1 MPAQL
6 PYAGIFSSLQSKFHL
21 NPVLQLQ
28 NSECGLACL
37 CMIAN
42 AHGQHWRLMDL
53 RHKFP
58 QTMKGANLKQLIDQS
73 LALGFNAR
81 PIRLELDELHQLATP
96 CILHWDLN
104 HFVVLQKIKGAQVT
118 LLDPALGVRQITLA
132 VASEHFTG
140 VALEL
145 TPQAQFK
152 TKPAPKSFPL
162 SQLTG
167 NIRGFG
173 TSALQILALALVLEL
188 FAIFMPMFN
197 QAVVD
202 DVLTS
207 GDHELLSVL
216 VAGFALILLI
226 QSALSLARSW
236 WVMVLSQTVSIQWL
250 SNVFAHLIRLP
261 ADWFSQRHLGDISSR
276 FGAVH
281 DIQRTLTQ
289 TTLESLLDGFMAIAA
304 LTMMFIYSPTL
315 TWMVLAASCLY
326 ALVRWISYSPFR
338 HAASERLVLAGQEQ
352 SHFIET
358 LRAMTPLKLFAR
370 ENERCARWQSLM
382 VEVMNRDFQ
391 TAKLNMGFN
400 VARTLIFGLENLCVF
415 WLGAKIILASQSQTS
430 GTPVLTVGMLLAF
443 ISYKMQFTGRVSALI
458 NQGIELKMLNL
469 HRDRLADIVLT
480 PPEQDTPQGNMPAND
495 LAHLEAKLE
504 LRNVSFRYS
513 DAEPWL
519 FENVTLSIQAGE
531 HVAITGA
538 SGCGKTTLLKILL
551 GLLPPTHGIVLY
563 GDMPMGQLGLSN
575 VRRKIGVV
583 MQEDALLTG
592 SIADNIAFFDMTPNL
607 QKVEDCAKL
616 AEIHQDI
623 LRMPMAYHSLVGE
636 LGAGLSGGQKQRIL
650 LARALYAQ
658 PSVLALDEATSHLD
672 MHNENAV
679 SHTLS
684 RLKLTRIVIAHRP
697 ETIARADRQINFSML
712 KPHTASPLTL

>member
-1 MPAQL
+1 M
-6 PYAGIFSSLQSKFHL
+6 
-21 NPVLQLQ
+21 NPILQLQ
-28 NSECGLACL
+28 ASECGLACL
-37 CMIAN
+37 CMITN
-42 AHGQHWRLMDL
+42 AHGQHWRLLDL

-58 QTMKGANLKQLIDQS
+58 QTLKGANLKQLIDQS
-73 LALGFNAR
+73 LTLGFNAR
-81 PIRLELDELHQLATP
+81 PVRLELNELHQLATP

-104 HFVVLQKIKGAQVT
+104 HFVVLQKINGRQVSI
-118 LLDPALGVRQITLA
+118 LDPALGVRTMTLTE
-132 VASEHFTG
+132 VSQHFTG

-145 TPQAQFK
+145 KPLAQFK
-152 TKPAPKSFPL
+152 TRLTPKSFPL

-173 TSALQILALALVLEL
+173 KSALQILALAFVLEL

-216 VAGFALILLI
+216 VLGFGLILLI
-226 QSALSLARSW
+226 QAALSFARSW

-250 SNVFAHLIRLP
+250 SNVFAHLVKLP

-281 DIQRTLTQ
+281 DIQKTLTQ

-304 LTMMFIYSPTL
+304 LSMMFVYSPTL
-315 TWMVLAASCLY
+315 TWVVLAASLLY
-326 ALVRWISYSPFR
+326 AMVRWISYAPLR

-358 LRAMTPLKLFAR
+358 LRTMTPLKLFAR
-370 ENERCARWQSLM
+370 ENERQSRWQSLM

-400 VARTLIFGLENLCVF
+400 VARSLIFGLENLGVF
-415 WLGAKIILASQSQTS
+415 WLGAKIILASQANEHGNT
-430 GTPVLTVGMLLAF
+430 VFTVGMLLAF

-458 NQGIELKMLNL
+458 NQGIELKMLHL

-495 LAHLEAKLE
+495 LAHLPASLE
-504 LRNVSFRYS
+504 LRNVSFRYGDS
-513 DAEPWL
+513 DPWL
-519 FENVTLSIQAGE
+519 LQNLNLCIQAGE

-551 GLLPPTHGIVLY
+551 GLVAPTQGTVLY
-563 GDMPMGQLGLSN
+563 GGVPVIQLGMSN

-592 SIADNIAFFDMTPNL
+592 SIADNIAFFDLTPN
-607 QKVEDCAKL
+607 QQRIEACAKL
-616 AEIHQDI
+616 AEIHHDI
-623 LRMPMAYHSLVGE
+623 ARMPMAYHSLVGE
-636 LGAGLSGGQKQRIL
+636 LGAGLSGGQKQRLL

-658 PSVLALDEATSHLD
+658 PAVLALDEATSHLD
-672 MHNENAV
+672 IQNEQAV
-679 SHTLS
+679 SQTLS
-684 RLKLTRIVIAHRP
+684 QLNLTRIVIAHRP
-697 ETIARADRQINFSML
+697 ETIARADRQINFSEF
-712 KPHTASPLTL
+712 AA

>member
-1 MPAQL
+1 
-6 PYAGIFSSLQSKFHL
+6 
-21 NPVLQLQ
+21 
-28 NSECGLACL
+28 
-37 CMIAN
+37 MIAS
-42 AHGQHWRLMDL
+42 AHGQHWHLIDL

-58 QTMKGANLKQLIDQS
+58 QSLKGANLKQLIDHS
-73 LALGFNAR
+73 LVLGFNAR
-81 PIRLELDELHQLATP
+81 PVRLDLEELPQLRLP

-104 HFVVLQKIKGAQVT
+104 HFVVLQKISGHKIT
-118 LLDPALGVRQITLA
+118 LLDPALGVRVMSRTEVSQ
-132 VASEHFTG
+132 HFTG
-140 VALEL
+140 IALEL
-145 TPQAQFK
+145 TPQADFK
-152 TKPAPKSFPL
+152 TMPAPKAFPL
-162 SQLTG
+162 SMLTG
-167 NIRGFG
+167 KLQGIGK
-173 TSALQILALALVLEL
+173 SVLQILALALVLEL

-216 VAGFALILLI
+216 VAGFAIILLI
-226 QSALSLARSW
+226 QSALSYARSW
-236 WVMVLSQTVSIQWL
+236 WVMVLSQSVSIQWL
-250 SNVFAHLIRLP
+250 GNVFAHLVKLP

-276 FGAVH
+276 FNAVH

-289 TTLESLLDGFMAIAA
+289 TTIESLLDGLMAIAA
-304 LTMMFIYSPTL
+304 LIMMFIYSPVL
-315 TWMVLAASCLY
+315 TWVVVSASALY

-370 ENERCARWQSLM
+370 ENERRARWQSLM

-415 WLGAKIILASQSQTS
+415 WLGAKIILPSQTQDHS
-430 GTPVLTVGMLLAF
+430 ASVFTVGMLLAF
-443 ISYKMQFTGRVSALI
+443 ISYKVQFTSRITALI

-480 PPEQDTPQGNMPAND
+480 PPEQDTPQGNLPAHD
-495 LAHLEAKLE
+495 LSHLPASLE
-504 LRNVSFRYS
+504 LRKVSFRYS
-513 DAEPWL
+513 EAEPWL
-519 FENVTLSIQAGE
+519 LYNMDLCIQAGE

-551 GLLPPTHGIVLY
+551 GLLTPTHGTVLY
-563 GDMPMGQLGLSN
+563 GGVPVGQLGMSN

-592 SIADNIAFFDMTPNL
+592 SIADNIAFFDLAPQL
-607 QKVEDCAKL
+607 QRIEACAQL
-616 AEIHQDI
+616 AEIHNDI
-623 LRMPMAYHSLVGE
+623 ARMPMGYHTLIGE
-636 LGAGLSGGQKQRIL
+636 LGSGLSGGQKQRLL

-658 PSVLALDEATSHLD
+658 PCVLALDEATSHLD
-672 MHNENAV
+672 MQSESAV
-679 SHTLS
+679 SNTLS
-684 RLKLTRIVIAHRP
+684 QLKLTRIVIAHRP
-697 ETIARADRQINFSML
+697 ETIARADRLINFSL
-712 KPHTASPLTL
+712 PGLAASA

>member
-1 MPAQL
+1 M
-6 PYAGIFSSLQSKFHL
+6 

-28 NSECGLACL
+28 TSECGLACL

-42 AHGQHWRLMDL
+42 AHGQHWHLMDL

-58 QTMKGANLKQLIDQS
+58 QSLKGANLKQLIDHS
-73 LALGFNAR
+73 LVLGFNAR
-81 PIRLELDELHQLATP
+81 PVRLELEELQQLRMP
-96 CILHWDLN
+96 CILHWDLS
-104 HFVVLQKIKGAQVT
+104 HFVVLQKINGNKIT
-118 LLDPALGVRQITLA
+118 LLDPALGIRVVSHAEVSQ
-132 VASEHFTG
+132 HFTG
-140 VALEL
+140 IALEL
-145 TPQAQFK
+145 TPQADFT
-152 TKPAPKSFPL
+152 TKPAPKAFPL
-162 SQLTG
+162 SMLTG
-167 NIRGFG
+167 KLQGFG
-173 TSALQILALALVLEL
+173 QSALQILALAFVLEL

-216 VAGFALILLI
+216 VAGFAIILLI
-226 QSALSLARSW
+226 QSALSYARSW
-236 WVMVLSQTVSIQWL
+236 WVMVLSQSVSIQWL
-250 SNVFAHLIRLP
+250 GNVFAHLVKLP

-289 TTLESLLDGFMAIAA
+289 TTIESLLDGLMAIAA
-304 LTMMFIYSPTL
+304 LVMMFIYSPTL
-315 TWMVLAASCLY
+315 TWVVLSASALY

-370 ENERCARWQSLM
+370 ENERRARWQSLM

-415 WLGAKIILASQSQTS
+415 WLGAKIILPSQTQGHS
-430 GTPVLTVGMLLAF
+430 ASVFTVGMLLAF
-443 ISYKMQFTGRVSALI
+443 ISYKVQFTSRISALI

-480 PPEQDTPQGNMPAND
+480 PPEQDTPQGNLPAHD
-495 LAHLEAKLE
+495 LAHLPASLE
-504 LRNVSFRYS
+504 LRKVSFRYS
-513 DAEPWL
+513 EAEPWL
-519 FENVTLSIQAGE
+519 LYNMDLFIQAGE

-551 GLLPPTHGIVLY
+551 GLLTPTHGTVLY
-563 GDMPMGQLGLSN
+563 GGVPVSQLGMTN

-592 SIADNIAFFDMTPNL
+592 SIADNIAFFDLAPQL
-607 QKVEDCAKL
+607 ERIEACAKL
-616 AEIHQDI
+616 AEIHNDI
-623 LRMPMAYHSLVGE
+623 ARMPMGYHTLIGE
-636 LGAGLSGGQKQRIL
+636 LGTGLSGGQKQRLL

-658 PSVLALDEATSHLD
+658 PSILALDEATSHLD
-672 MHNENAV
+672 MQNESAV
-679 SHTLS
+679 SNTLS
-684 RLKLTRIVIAHRP
+684 QLKLTRIVIAHRL
-697 ETIARADRQINFSML
+697 ETIARADRHINFSL
-712 KPHTASPLTL
+712 PGLAASA

>member
-1 MPAQL
+1 M
-6 PYAGIFSSLQSKFHL
+6 

-28 NSECGLACL
+28 NAECGLACL

-58 QTMKGANLKQLIDQS
+58 QTLKGANLKQLIDQS
-73 LALGFNAR
+73 QVLGFNAR
-81 PIRLELDELHQLATP
+81 PVRLELEELHQLATP

-104 HFVVLQKIKGAQVT
+104 HFVVLQKIKGQQVT
-118 LLDPALGVRQITLA
+118 LLDPALGLRNISLA
-132 VASEHFTG
+132 TASQHFTG

-152 TKPAPKSFPL
+152 TKPVAKSFPL

-173 TSALQILALALVLEL
+173 KSAAQILALAFVLEL
-188 FAIFMPMFN
+188 FAIFMPLFN

-250 SNVFAHLIRLP
+250 SNVFAHLLKLP
-261 ADWFSQRHLGDISSR
+261 ADWFAQRHLGDIASR

-289 TTLESLLDGFMAIAA
+289 TTLESLLDGLMAIAA
-304 LTMMFIYSPTL
+304 LVMMFIYSPTL
-315 TWMVLAASCLY
+315 TWVVLAASALY
-326 ALVRWISYSPFR
+326 AIVRWISYAPFR

-370 ENERCARWQSLM
+370 ENERRTRWQSLM

-400 VARTLIFGLENLCVF
+400 AARTLIFGLENLCVF
-415 WLGAKIILASQSQTS
+415 WLGAKIILASQAQNS
-430 GTPVLTVGMLLAF
+430 GNSVLTVGMLLAF

-480 PPEQDTPQGNMPAND
+480 PPEQDTPQGNLPVND
-495 LAHLEAKLE
+495 LAHLPASLE
-504 LRNVSFRYS
+504 LCNVSFRYT
-513 DAEPWL
+513 DTEPWL
-519 FENVTLSIQAGE
+519 FQNLNLCIQAGE

-538 SGCGKTTLLKILL
+538 SGCGKTSLLKIML
-551 GLLPPTHGIVLY
+551 GLVAPTHGIVLY
-563 GDMPMGQLGLSN
+563 GGVPVQQLGLSN

-592 SIADNIAFFDMTPNL
+592 SIADNIAFFDQAPHQPTI
-607 QKVEDCAKL
+607 ERCAQL

-623 LRMPMAYHSLVGE
+623 MRMPMAYHTLIGE
-636 LGAGLSGGQKQRIL
+636 LGSGLSGGQKQRLL
-650 LARALYAQ
+650 LARALYGQ
-658 PSVLALDEATSHLD
+658 PTVLALDEATSHLD
-672 MHNENAV
+672 MHNEQAV
-679 SHTLS
+679 SQTLS
-684 RLKLTRIVIAHRP
+684 QLQLTRIVIAHRP
-697 ETIARADRQINFSML
+697 ETIARADRQIDFSDFSDL
-712 KPHTASPLTL
+712 NE

>member
-1 MPAQL
+1 
-6 PYAGIFSSLQSKFHL
+6 
-21 NPVLQLQ
+21 
-28 NSECGLACL
+28 
-37 CMIAN
+37 MIAN

-58 QTMKGANLKQLIDQS
+58 QTLKGANLKQLIDQS
-73 LALGFNAR
+73 QVLGFNAR
-81 PIRLELDELHQLATP
+81 PVRLELEELHQLATP

-104 HFVVLQKIKGAQVT
+104 HFVVLQKIKGQQVT
-118 LLDPALGVRQITLA
+118 LIDPALGLRNISLA
-132 VASEHFTG
+132 IASQHFTG

-145 TPQAQFK
+145 APHAQFK
-152 TKPAPKSFPL
+152 TKAASKSFPL

-167 NIRGFG
+167 NIRGLG
-173 TSALQILALALVLEL
+173 KSAAQILALAFVLEL
-188 FAIFMPMFN
+188 FAIFMPLFN

-250 SNVFAHLIRLP
+250 SNVFAHLLKLP
-261 ADWFSQRHLGDISSR
+261 ANWFAQRHLGDIASR

-289 TTLESLLDGFMAIAA
+289 TTLESLLDGLMAIAA
-304 LTMMFIYSPTL
+304 LVMMFIYSPTL
-315 TWMVLAASCLY
+315 TWVVLAASALY
-326 ALVRWISYSPFR
+326 AIVRWISYTPFR

-370 ENERCARWQSLM
+370 ENERRTRWQSLM

-400 VARTLIFGLENLCVF
+400 AARTLIFGLENLCVF
-415 WLGAKIILASQSQTS
+415 WLGAKIILASQAQNS
-430 GTPVLTVGMLLAF
+430 GNSVLTVGMLLAF

-480 PPEQDTPQGNMPAND
+480 PPEQDTPQGNLPFND
-495 LAHLEAKLE
+495 LIHLPASLE
-504 LRNVSFRYS
+504 LRNVSFRYA
-513 DAEPWL
+513 DTEPWL
-519 FENVTLSIQAGE
+519 FQDLNLNIQAGE

-538 SGCGKTTLLKILL
+538 SGCGKTSLLKILL
-551 GLLPPTHGIVLY
+551 GLMAPTHGVVLY
-563 GDMPMGQLGLSN
+563 GGVPVQQLGLSN

-592 SIADNIAFFDMTPNL
+592 SIADNIAFFDLAPHQPTI
-607 QKVEDCAKL
+607 ERCAQL

-623 LRMPMAYHSLVGE
+623 MRMPMAYHTLIGE
-636 LGAGLSGGQKQRIL
+636 LGSGLSGGQKQRLL
-650 LARALYAQ
+650 LARALYGQ
-658 PSVLALDEATSHLD
+658 PTVLALDEATSHLD
-672 MHNENAV
+672 MRNEQAV
-679 SHTLS
+679 SQTLS
-684 RLKLTRIVIAHRP
+684 QLQLTRIVIAHRP
-697 ETIARADRQINFSML
+697 ETIARADRRIDLSDMNG
-712 KPHTASPLTL
+712 

>member
-1 MPAQL
+1 ML
-6 PYAGIFSSLQSKFHL
+6 
-21 NPVLQLQ
+21 
-28 NSECGLACL
+28 
-37 CMIAN
+37 AN

-58 QTMKGANLKQLIDQS
+58 QTLKGANLKQLIDQS
-73 LALGFNAR
+73 LVLGFNAR
-81 PIRLELDELHQLATP
+81 PVRLDLDELHQLRTP

-104 HFVVLQKIKGAQVT
+104 HFVVLQNISGRKIS
-118 LLDPALGVRQITLA
+118 LLDPALGARVMSLA
-132 VASEHFTG
+132 ELSKHFTG
-140 VALEL
+140 IALEL

-152 TKPAPKSFPL
+152 SKTTPKTFPL

-173 TSALQILALALVLEL
+173 KSAGQILALALVLEL

-207 GDHELLSVL
+207 GDRELLSVL
-216 VAGFALILLI
+216 VGGFALVLLI
-226 QSALSLARSW
+226 QSALSFARSW
-236 WVMVLSQTVSIQWL
+236 WVMVLSQTISIQWL
-250 SNVFAHLIRLP
+250 SNVFSHLVKLP

-281 DIQRTLTQ
+281 DIQKTLTQ
-289 TTLESLLDGFMAIAA
+289 TTLESLLDGLMAIAA
-304 LTMMFIYSPTL
+304 LIMMFVYSPTL
-315 TWMVLAASCLY
+315 TWVVLAAASLY

-338 HAASERLVLAGQEQ
+338 HAASERLVLSGLEQ

-370 ENERCARWQSLM
+370 ENERRARWQSLM

-415 WLGAKIILASQSQTS
+415 WLGAKIILASQTNGAGAS
-430 GTPVLTVGMLLAF
+430 VFTVGMLLAF

-480 PPEQDTPQGNMPAND
+480 PPEQDTPQGNLPAND
-495 LAHLEAKLE
+495 LAHLPASLE

-513 DAEPWL
+513 ASEPWL
-519 FENVTLSIQAGE
+519 FENLNLRIQAGE

-551 GLLPPTHGIVLY
+551 GLLHPTDGIVLY
-563 GDMPMGQLGLSN
+563 GNMPVSQLGQSN

-583 MQEDALLTG
+583 MQEDVLLTG
-592 SIADNIAFFDMTPNL
+592 SIADNIAFFDLNPN
-607 QKVEDCAKL
+607 QAHIDACAQL
-616 AEIHQDI
+616 AEIH
-623 LRMPMAYHSLVGE
+623 
-636 LGAGLSGGQKQRIL
+636 
-650 LARALYAQ
+650 
-658 PSVLALDEATSHLD
+658 
-672 MHNENAV
+672 
-679 SHTLS
+679 
-684 RLKLTRIVIAHRP
+684 
-697 ETIARADRQINFSML
+697 
-712 KPHTASPLTL
+712 

>member
-1 MPAQL
+1 M
-6 PYAGIFSSLQSKFHL
+6 

-28 NSECGLACL
+28 NAECGLACL

-58 QTMKGANLKQLIDQS
+58 QTLKGANLKQLIDHSQV
-73 LALGFNAR
+73 LGFNAR
-81 PIRLELDELHQLATP
+81 PVRLELEELHQLATP

-104 HFVVLQKIKGAQVT
+104 HFVVLQKVKGQQIT
-118 LLDPALGVRQITLA
+118 LLDPAIGVRNINLA
-132 VASEHFTG
+132 TASQSFTG

-145 TPQAQFK
+145 TPQVHFK
-152 TKPAPKSFPL
+152 AMPAPKTFPL

-173 TSALQILALALVLEL
+173 KSALHILALAFALEL

-216 VAGFALILLI
+216 VAGFALILLT

-250 SNVFAHLIRLP
+250 SNVFAHLLKLP
-261 ADWFSQRHLGDISSR
+261 ADWFAQRHLGDIASR

-289 TTLESLLDGFMAIAA
+289 TTLESLLDGLMALAA
-304 LTMMFIYSPTL
+304 LVMMFIYSPPL
-315 TWMVLAASCLY
+315 TWVVLAASALY
-326 ALVRWISYSPFR
+326 ALVRWISYTPFR
-338 HAASERLVLAGQEQ
+338 HAASERLVLAGQEH

-370 ENERCARWQSLM
+370 ENERRTRWQSLM

-400 VARTLIFGLENLCVF
+400 AARSLIFGLENLCVF
-415 WLGAKIILASQSQTS
+415 WLGAKIILGSQAQNS
-430 GTPVLTVGMLLAF
+430 GTSALTVGMLLAF

-480 PPEQDTPQGNMPAND
+480 PPEQDTPQGNLPVND
-495 LAHLEAKLE
+495 LAHLPASLE
-504 LRNVSFRYS
+504 LRNVSFRYT
-513 DAEPWL
+513 DTEPWL
-519 FENVTLSIQAGE
+519 FQNVNLRIQAGE

-538 SGCGKTTLLKILL
+538 SGCGKTSLLKIIL
-551 GLLPPTHGIVLY
+551 GLVAPSQGTVLY
-563 GDMPMGQLGLSN
+563 GGVPVQQLGLSN
-575 VRRKIGVV
+575 VRRKFGVV

-592 SIADNIAFFDMTPNL
+592 SMADNIAFFDLTPH
-607 QKVEDCAKL
+607 QPRIERCAQL

-623 LRMPMAYHSLVGE
+623 MRMPMAYHTLVGE
-636 LGAGLSGGQKQRIL
+636 LGAGLSGGQKQRLL
-650 LARALYAQ
+650 LARALYGQ
-658 PSVLALDEATSHLD
+658 PTVLALDEATSHLD
-672 MHNENAV
+672 MHNEQAV
-679 SHTLS
+679 SQTLS
-684 RLKLTRIVIAHRP
+684 QLQLTRIVIAHRP
-697 ETIARADRQINFSML
+697 ETIARADRLIDFNALVQSGAAL
-712 KPHTASPLTL
+712 H

>member
-1 MPAQL
+1 
-6 PYAGIFSSLQSKFHL
+6 
-21 NPVLQLQ
+21 
-28 NSECGLACL
+28 
-37 CMIAN
+37 MIAN
-42 AHGQHWRLMDL
+42 AHGQHWQLIDL

-58 QTMKGANLKQLIDQS
+58 QSLKGANLKQLIDHS
-73 LALGFNAR
+73 LVLGFNAR
-81 PIRLELDELHQLATP
+81 PVRLELEELTQLRLP

-104 HFVVLQKIKGAQVT
+104 HFVVLQKIRGHKIT
-118 LLDPALGVRQITLA
+118 LLDPALGVRVMSRAEISQ
-132 VASEHFTG
+132 HFTG
-140 VALEL
+140 IALEL
-145 TPQAQFK
+145 TPQADFK
-152 TKPAPKSFPL
+152 TTPAPKAFPL
-162 SQLTG
+162 SMLTG
-167 NIRGFG
+167 KLQGFG
-173 TSALQILALALVLEL
+173 KSALQILALALVLEL

-216 VAGFALILLI
+216 VAGFAIILFI
-226 QSALSLARSW
+226 QSALSWARSW
-236 WVMVLSQTVSIQWL
+236 WVMVLGQSVSIQWL
-250 SNVFAHLIRLP
+250 GNVFAHLVKLP

-276 FGAVH
+276 FNAVH

-289 TTLESLLDGFMAIAA
+289 TTIESLLDGLMAVAA
-304 LTMMFIYSPTL
+304 LAMMFIYSPTL
-315 TWMVLAASCLY
+315 TWVVVSASALY
-326 ALVRWISYSPFR
+326 ALVRWVSYSPFR

-370 ENERCARWQSLM
+370 ENERRARWQSLM

-391 TAKLNMGFN
+391 TAQLNMGFN

-415 WLGAKIILASQSQTS
+415 WLGAKIILETQTQDHSAS
-430 GTPVLTVGMLLAF
+430 VFTVGMLLAF
-443 ISYKMQFTGRVSALI
+443 ISYKVQFTSRISALI

-480 PPEQDTPQGNMPAND
+480 PPEQDTPQGNLPAND
-495 LAHLEAKLE
+495 LAHLPASLE
-504 LRNVSFRYS
+504 LRKVSFRYS
-513 DAEPWL
+513 EGEPWL
-519 FENVTLSIQAGE
+519 LYNMDLCIQAGE

-551 GLLPPTHGIVLY
+551 GLLTPTHGSVLY
-563 GDMPMGQLGLSN
+563 GGVPISQLGMSN
-575 VRRKIGVV
+575 VRRKIGAV

-592 SIADNIAFFDMTPNL
+592 SISDNIAFFDLSPNL
-607 QKVEDCAKL
+607 QRIEACAKL
-616 AEIHQDI
+616 AEMHKDI
-623 LRMPMAYHSLVGE
+623 ARMPMGYHTLIGE
-636 LGAGLSGGQKQRIL
+636 LGSGLSGGQKQRLL

-679 SHTLS
+679 SNTLS
-684 RLKLTRIVIAHRP
+684 QLKLTRIVIAHRA
-697 ETIARADRQINFSML
+697 ETIARADRHIHFSL
-712 KPHTASPLTL
+712 PELQACA

>member
-1 MPAQL
+1 
-6 PYAGIFSSLQSKFHL
+6 
-21 NPVLQLQ
+21 
-28 NSECGLACL
+28 
-37 CMIAN
+37 MIAS
-42 AHGQHWRLMDL
+42 AHGQHWHLIDL

-58 QTMKGANLKQLIDQS
+58 QSLKGANLKQLIDHS
-73 LALGFNAR
+73 LVLGFNAR
-81 PIRLELDELHQLATP
+81 PVRLDLEELPQLRLP

-104 HFVVLQKIKGAQVT
+104 HFVVLQKISGHKIT
-118 LLDPALGVRQITLA
+118 LLDPALGVRVMSRTEVSQ
-132 VASEHFTG
+132 HFTG
-140 VALEL
+140 IALEL
-145 TPQAQFK
+145 TPQADFK
-152 TKPAPKSFPL
+152 TMPAPKAFPL
-162 SQLTG
+162 SMLTG
-167 NIRGFG
+167 KLQGIGK
-173 TSALQILALALVLEL
+173 SVLQILALALVLEL

-216 VAGFALILLI
+216 VAGFAIILLI
-226 QSALSLARSW
+226 QSALSYARSW
-236 WVMVLSQTVSIQWL
+236 WVMVLSQSVSIQWL
-250 SNVFAHLIRLP
+250 GNVFAHLVKLP

-276 FGAVH
+276 FNAVH

-289 TTLESLLDGFMAIAA
+289 TTIESLLDGLMAIAA
-304 LTMMFIYSPTL
+304 LIMMFIYSPVL
-315 TWMVLAASCLY
+315 TWVVVSASALY

-370 ENERCARWQSLM
+370 ENERRARWQSLM

-415 WLGAKIILASQSQTS
+415 WLGAKIILPSQTQDHS
-430 GTPVLTVGMLLAF
+430 ASVFTVGMLLAF
-443 ISYKMQFTGRVSALI
+443 ISYKVQFTSRITALI

-480 PPEQDTPQGNMPAND
+480 PPEQDTPQGNLPAHD
-495 LAHLEAKLE
+495 LSHLPASLE
-504 LRNVSFRYS
+504 LRKVSFRYS
-513 DAEPWL
+513 EAEPWL
-519 FENVTLSIQAGE
+519 LFNMDLCIQAGE

-551 GLLPPTHGIVLY
+551 GLLTPTHGTVLY
-563 GDMPMGQLGLSN
+563 GGVPVGQLGMSN

-592 SIADNIAFFDMTPNL
+592 SIADNIAFFDLAPQL
-607 QKVEDCAKL
+607 QRIEACAQL
-616 AEIHQDI
+616 AEIHNDI
-623 LRMPMAYHSLVGE
+623 ARMPMGYHTLIGE
-636 LGAGLSGGQKQRIL
+636 LGSGLSGGQKQRLL

-658 PSVLALDEATSHLD
+658 PCVLALDEATSHLD
-672 MHNENAV
+672 MQSESAV
-679 SHTLS
+679 SNTLS
-684 RLKLTRIVIAHRP
+684 QLKLTRIVIAHRP
-697 ETIARADRQINFSML
+697 ETIARADRLINFSL
-712 KPHTASPLTL
+712 PGLAAST

>member
-1 MPAQL
+1 
-6 PYAGIFSSLQSKFHL
+6 
-21 NPVLQLQ
+21 
-28 NSECGLACL
+28 
-37 CMIAN
+37 MIAN
-42 AHGQHWRLMDL
+42 AHGQHWHLMDL

-58 QTMKGANLKQLIDQS
+58 QSLKGANLKQLMDHS
-73 LALGFNAR
+73 LVLGFNAR
-81 PIRLELDELHQLATP
+81 PVRLDLEELHQLRTP

-104 HFVVLQKIKGAQVT
+104 HFVVLQKISGNKIT
-118 LLDPALGVRQITLA
+118 LLDPALGIRVISRTEVSQ
-132 VASEHFTG
+132 HFTG
-140 VALEL
+140 IALEL
-145 TPQAQFK
+145 TPQADFK
-152 TKPAPKSFPL
+152 TTPAPKAFPL
-162 SQLTG
+162 SMLTG
-167 NIRGFG
+167 KLQGFG
-173 TSALQILALALVLEL
+173 KSALQILALAFVLEL

-216 VAGFALILLI
+216 VAGFAIILLI
-226 QSALSLARSW
+226 QSALSYARSW
-236 WVMVLSQTVSIQWL
+236 WVMVLSQSVSIQWL
-250 SNVFAHLIRLP
+250 GNVFAHLVKLP
-261 ADWFSQRHLGDISSR
+261 ADWFSKRHLGDISSR
-276 FGAVH
+276 FNAVH

-289 TTLESLLDGFMAIAA
+289 TTIESLLDGLMAIAA
-304 LTMMFIYSPTL
+304 LVMMFIYSPTL
-315 TWMVLAASCLY
+315 TWVVVSASALY

-370 ENERCARWQSLM
+370 ENERRARWQSLM

-400 VARTLIFGLENLCVF
+400 VARTLIFGFENLCVF
-415 WLGAKIILASQSQTS
+415 WLGAKIILPSQTQDHS
-430 GTPVLTVGMLLAF
+430 ASVFTVGMLLAF
-443 ISYKMQFTGRVSALI
+443 ISYKVQFTSRISALI

-480 PPEQDTPQGNMPAND
+480 PPEQDTPQGNLPAHD
-495 LAHLEAKLE
+495 LAHLPASLE
-504 LRNVSFRYS
+504 LRKVSFRYS
-513 DAEPWL
+513 ESEPWL
-519 FENVTLSIQAGE
+519 LYNMDLCIQAGE

-551 GLLPPTHGIVLY
+551 GLLTPTHGTVLY
-563 GDMPMGQLGLSN
+563 GGVPVNQLGMSN

-592 SIADNIAFFDMTPNL
+592 SIADNIAFFDLTPNV
-607 QKVEDCAKL
+607 QRIEACAQL
-616 AEIHQDI
+616 AEIHKDI
-623 LRMPMAYHSLVGE
+623 ARMPMGYHTLIGE
-636 LGAGLSGGQKQRIL
+636 LGSGLSGGQKQRLL

-672 MHNENAV
+672 MESESAV
-679 SHTLS
+679 SNTLS
-684 RLKLTRIVIAHRP
+684 HLKLTRIVIAHRL
-697 ETIARADRQINFSML
+697 ETIARADRHINFSL
-712 KPHTASPLTL
+712 PGLQASA

>member
-1 MPAQL
+1 
-6 PYAGIFSSLQSKFHL
+6 L

-58 QTMKGANLKQLIDQS
+58 QTLKGANLKQLIEQS
-73 LALGFNAR
+73 LVLGFNAR
-81 PIRLELDELHQLATP
+81 PVRLELDELHQLATP

-104 HFVVLQKIKGAQVT
+104 HFVVLQHVKGTQVT
-118 LLDPALGVRQITLA
+118 LLDPALGVRNINLA
-132 VASEHFTG
+132 TASQHFTG

-145 TPQAQFK
+145 APQAQFK
-152 TKPAPKSFPL
+152 TQPAPRSFAL

-173 TSALQILALALVLEL
+173 KSALQILTLAFVLEL
-188 FAIFMPMFN
+188 FAIFMPIFN

-207 GDHELLSVL
+207 GDQELLSVL
-216 VAGFALILLI
+216 VAGFALILLT

-250 SNVFAHLIRLP
+250 SNVFAHLLRLP

-304 LTMMFIYSPTL
+304 LTMMFIYSPLL
-315 TWMVLAASCLY
+315 TWVVLAASCMY

-338 HAASERLVLAGQEQ
+338 HAASERLVLAGHEQ

-358 LRAMTPLKLFAR
+358 LRAITPLKLFAR
-370 ENERCARWQSLM
+370 ENERRARWQNLM

-400 VARTLIFGLENLCVF
+400 AARTLIFGLENLCVF
-415 WLGAKIILASQSQTS
+415 WLGAKIILSSQTQTS
-430 GTPVLTVGMLLAF
+430 GTVTMTVGMLLAF
-443 ISYKMQFTGRVSALI
+443 ISYKMQFTGRISALI
-458 NQGIELKMLNL
+458 NQGIELKMLHL

-480 PPEQDTPQGNMPAND
+480 PPEQDTPQGNLPAHD
-495 LAHLEAKLE
+495 LAHLPAKLE

-519 FENVTLSIQAGE
+519 FENLNLSIQAGE

-551 GLLPPTHGIVLY
+551 GLLPPTRGIVLY
-563 GDMPMGQLGLSN
+563 GDMPVSHLGMSN

-607 QKVEDCAKL
+607 QRVEDCAKL
-616 AEIHQDI
+616 AEIHHDI
-623 LRMPMAYHSLVGE
+623 VRMPMAYHSLVGE
-636 LGAGLSGGQKQRIL
+636 LGSGLSGGQKQRIL

-672 MHNENAV
+672 MSNENAV
-679 SHTLS
+679 SQTLS

-697 ETIARADRQINFSML
+697 ETIARADRQIHFSNL
-712 KPHTASPLTL
+712 HFHAA

>member
-1 MPAQL
+1 M
-6 PYAGIFSSLQSKFHL
+6 

-28 NSECGLACL
+28 NAECGLACL

-58 QTMKGANLKQLIDQS
+58 QTLKGANLKQLIDQS
-73 LALGFNAR
+73 QVLGFNAR
-81 PIRLELDELHQLATP
+81 PVRLELEELHQLATP

-104 HFVVLQKIKGAQVT
+104 HFVVLQKIKGQQVT
-118 LLDPALGVRQITLA
+118 LLDPALGLRNISLA
-132 VASEHFTG
+132 IASQHFTG

-145 TPQAQFK
+145 APHAQFK
-152 TKPAPKSFPL
+152 TKAASKSFPL

-167 NIRGFG
+167 NIRGLG
-173 TSALQILALALVLEL
+173 KSAAQILALAFVLEL
-188 FAIFMPMFN
+188 FAIFMPLFN

-250 SNVFAHLIRLP
+250 SNVFAHLLKLP
-261 ADWFSQRHLGDISSR
+261 ANWFAQRHLGDIASR

-289 TTLESLLDGFMAIAA
+289 TTLESLLDGLMAIAA
-304 LTMMFIYSPTL
+304 LVMMFIYSPTL
-315 TWMVLAASCLY
+315 TWVVLAASALY
-326 ALVRWISYSPFR
+326 AIVRWISYTPFR

-370 ENERCARWQSLM
+370 ENERRTRWQSLM

-400 VARTLIFGLENLCVF
+400 AARTLIFGLENLCVF
-415 WLGAKIILASQSQTS
+415 WLGAKIILASQAQNS
-430 GTPVLTVGMLLAF
+430 GNSVLTVGMLLAF

-480 PPEQDTPQGNMPAND
+480 PPEQDTPQGNLPFND
-495 LAHLEAKLE
+495 LIHLPASLE
-504 LRNVSFRYS
+504 LRNVSFRYA
-513 DAEPWL
+513 DTEPWL
-519 FENVTLSIQAGE
+519 FQDLNLNIQAGE

-538 SGCGKTTLLKILL
+538 SGCGKTSLLKILL
-551 GLLPPTHGIVLY
+551 GLMAPTHGVVLY
-563 GDMPMGQLGLSN
+563 GGVPVQQLGLSN

-592 SIADNIAFFDMTPNL
+592 SIADNIAFFDLAPHQPTI
-607 QKVEDCAKL
+607 ERCAQL

-623 LRMPMAYHSLVGE
+623 MRMPMAYHTLIGE
-636 LGAGLSGGQKQRIL
+636 LGSGLSGGQKQRLL
-650 LARALYAQ
+650 LARALYGQ
-658 PSVLALDEATSHLD
+658 PTVLALDEATSHLD
-672 MHNENAV
+672 MRNEQAV
-679 SHTLS
+679 SQTLS
-684 RLKLTRIVIAHRP
+684 QLQLTRIVIAHRP
-697 ETIARADRQINFSML
+697 ETIARADRQIDFCDIKN
-712 KPHTASPLTL
+712 KA

>member
-1 MPAQL
+1 M
-6 PYAGIFSSLQSKFHL
+6 

-28 NSECGLACL
+28 TSECGLACL
-37 CMIAN
+37 CMVAN
-42 AHGQHWRLMDL
+42 AHGQHWRLLDL

-58 QTMKGANLKQLIDQS
+58 QTLKGANLKQLIDQS

-81 PIRLELDELHQLATP
+81 PVRLELNELHQLTTP

-104 HFVVLQKIKGAQVT
+104 HFVVLQKINGRQVSI
-118 LLDPALGVRQITLA
+118 LDPALGVRTMKLTEVSQ
-132 VASEHFTG
+132 HFTG

-145 TPQAQFK
+145 KPLAQFK
-152 TKPAPKSFPL
+152 TRLTPKSFPL

-173 TSALQILALALVLEL
+173 KSALQILALAFVLEL

-216 VAGFALILLI
+216 VLGFGLILVI
-226 QSALSLARSW
+226 QAALSFARSW

-250 SNVFAHLIRLP
+250 SNVFAHLVKLP

-281 DIQRTLTQ
+281 DIQKTLTQ

-304 LTMMFIYSPTL
+304 LSMMFVYSPTL
-315 TWMVLAASCLY
+315 TWVVLAASLLY
-326 ALVRWISYSPFR
+326 AMVRWISYAPLR

-358 LRAMTPLKLFAR
+358 LRTMTPLKLFAR
-370 ENERCARWQSLM
+370 ENERQSRWQSLM

-400 VARTLIFGLENLCVF
+400 VARSLIFGLENLGVF
-415 WLGAKIILASQSQTS
+415 WLGAKIILASQSIEHGNT
-430 GTPVLTVGMLLAF
+430 VFTVGMLLAF

-458 NQGIELKMLNL
+458 NQGIELKMLHL

-495 LAHLEAKLE
+495 LAHLPASLE
-504 LRNVSFRYS
+504 LRNVSFRYGDS
-513 DAEPWL
+513 DPWL
-519 FENVTLSIQAGE
+519 LQNLNLCIQAGE

-551 GLLPPTHGIVLY
+551 GLVAPTQGTVLY
-563 GDMPMGQLGLSN
+563 GGVPVIQLGMSN

-592 SIADNIAFFDMTPNL
+592 SIADNIAFFDLTPN
-607 QKVEDCAKL
+607 QQRIEACAKL
-616 AEIHQDI
+616 AEIHHDI
-623 LRMPMAYHSLVGE
+623 ARMPMAYHSLVGE
-636 LGAGLSGGQKQRIL
+636 LGAGLSGGQKQRLL

-658 PSVLALDEATSHLD
+658 PAVLALDEATSHLD
-672 MHNENAV
+672 IQNEQAV
-679 SHTLS
+679 SQTLS
-684 RLKLTRIVIAHRP
+684 QLNLTRIVIAHRP
-697 ETIARADRQINFSML
+697 ETIARADRQINFSEF
-712 KPHTASPLTL
+712 AA

>member
-1 MPAQL
+1 M
-6 PYAGIFSSLQSKFHL
+6 

-28 NSECGLACL
+28 NAECGLACL

-58 QTMKGANLKQLIDQS
+58 QTLKGANLKQLIDQS
-73 LALGFNAR
+73 QVLGFNAR
-81 PIRLELDELHQLATP
+81 PVRLELEELHQLATP

-104 HFVVLQKIKGAQVT
+104 HFVVLQKIKGQQVT
-118 LLDPALGVRQITLA
+118 LLDPALGLRNISLA
-132 VASEHFTG
+132 IASQHFTG

-145 TPQAQFK
+145 APHAQFK
-152 TKPAPKSFPL
+152 TKAASKSFPL

-167 NIRGFG
+167 NIRGLG
-173 TSALQILALALVLEL
+173 KSAAQILALAFVLEL
-188 FAIFMPMFN
+188 FAIFMPLFN

-250 SNVFAHLIRLP
+250 SNVFAHLLKLP
-261 ADWFSQRHLGDISSR
+261 ANWFAQRHLGDIASR

-289 TTLESLLDGFMAIAA
+289 TTLESLLDGLMAIAA
-304 LTMMFIYSPTL
+304 LVMMFIYSPTL
-315 TWMVLAASCLY
+315 TWVVLAASALY
-326 ALVRWISYSPFR
+326 AIVRWISYTPFR

-370 ENERCARWQSLM
+370 ENERRTRWQSLM

-400 VARTLIFGLENLCVF
+400 AARTLIFGLENLCVF
-415 WLGAKIILASQSQTS
+415 WLGAKIILASQAQNS
-430 GTPVLTVGMLLAF
+430 GNSVLTVGMLLAF

-480 PPEQDTPQGNMPAND
+480 PPEQDTPQGNLPFND
-495 LAHLEAKLE
+495 LIHLPASLE
-504 LRNVSFRYS
+504 LRNVSFRYA
-513 DAEPWL
+513 DTEPWL
-519 FENVTLSIQAGE
+519 FQDLNLNIQAGE

-538 SGCGKTTLLKILL
+538 SGCGKTSLLKILL
-551 GLLPPTHGIVLY
+551 GLMAPTHGVVLY
-563 GDMPMGQLGLSN
+563 GGVPVQQLGLSN

-592 SIADNIAFFDMTPNL
+592 SIADNIAFFDLAPHQPTI
-607 QKVEDCAKL
+607 ERCAQL

-623 LRMPMAYHSLVGE
+623 MRMPMAYHTLIGE
-636 LGAGLSGGQKQRIL
+636 LGSGLSGGQKQRLL
-650 LARALYAQ
+650 LARALYGQ
-658 PSVLALDEATSHLD
+658 PTVLALDEATSHLD
-672 MHNENAV
+672 MRNEQAV
-679 SHTLS
+679 SQTLS
-684 RLKLTRIVIAHRP
+684 QLQLTRIVIAHRP
-697 ETIARADRQINFSML
+697 ETIARADRRIDLSDMNG
-712 KPHTASPLTL
+712 

>member
-1 MPAQL
+1 
-6 PYAGIFSSLQSKFHL
+6 
-21 NPVLQLQ
+21 
-28 NSECGLACL
+28 
-37 CMIAN
+37 
-42 AHGQHWRLMDL
+42 MDL

-58 QTMKGANLKQLIDQS
+58 QTLKGANLKQLIDQS
-73 LALGFNAR
+73 QVLGFNAR
-81 PIRLELDELHQLATP
+81 PVRLELEELHQLATP

-104 HFVVLQKIKGAQVT
+104 HFVVLQKIKGQQVT
-118 LLDPALGVRQITLA
+118 LLDPALGLRNISLA
-132 VASEHFTG
+132 IASQHFTG

-145 TPQAQFK
+145 APHAQFK
-152 TKPAPKSFPL
+152 TKAASKSFPL

-167 NIRGFG
+167 NIRGLG
-173 TSALQILALALVLEL
+173 KSAAQILALAFVLEL
-188 FAIFMPMFN
+188 FAIFMPLFN

-250 SNVFAHLIRLP
+250 SNVFAHLLKLP
-261 ADWFSQRHLGDISSR
+261 ADWFAQRHLGDIASR

-289 TTLESLLDGFMAIAA
+289 TTLESLLDGLMAIAA
-304 LTMMFIYSPTL
+304 LVMMFIYSPTL
-315 TWMVLAASCLY
+315 TWVVLAASALY
-326 ALVRWISYSPFR
+326 AIVRWISYTPFR

-370 ENERCARWQSLM
+370 ENERRTRWQSLM

-391 TAKLNMGFN
+391 TSKLNMGFN
-400 VARTLIFGLENLCVF
+400 AARTLIFGLENLCVF
-415 WLGAKIILASQSQTS
+415 WLGAKIILASQAQNS
-430 GTPVLTVGMLLAF
+430 GNSVLTVGMLLAF

-480 PPEQDTPQGNMPAND
+480 PPEQDTPQGNLPFND
-495 LAHLEAKLE
+495 LIHLPASLE
-504 LRNVSFRYS
+504 LRNVSFRYA
-513 DAEPWL
+513 DTEPWL
-519 FENVTLSIQAGE
+519 FQDLNLNIQAGE

-538 SGCGKTTLLKILL
+538 SGCGKTSLLKILL
-551 GLLPPTHGIVLY
+551 GLMAPTHGVVLY
-563 GDMPMGQLGLSN
+563 GGVPVQQLGLSN

-592 SIADNIAFFDMTPNL
+592 SIADNIAFFDLAPHQPTI
-607 QKVEDCAKL
+607 ERCAQL

-623 LRMPMAYHSLVGE
+623 MRMPMAYHTLIGE
-636 LGAGLSGGQKQRIL
+636 LGSGLSGGQKQRLL
-650 LARALYAQ
+650 LARALYGQ
-658 PSVLALDEATSHLD
+658 PTVLALDEATSHLD
-672 MHNENAV
+672 MRNEQAV
-679 SHTLS
+679 SQTLS
-684 RLKLTRIVIAHRP
+684 QLQLTRIVIAHRP
-697 ETIARADRQINFSML
+697 ETIARADRRIDLSDMNG
-712 KPHTASPLTL
+712 

>member
-1 MPAQL
+1 ML
-6 PYAGIFSSLQSKFHL
+6 
-21 NPVLQLQ
+21 
-28 NSECGLACL
+28 
-37 CMIAN
+37 AN

-58 QTMKGANLKQLIDQS
+58 QTLKGANLKQLIDQS
-73 LALGFNAR
+73 LVLGFNAR
-81 PIRLELDELHQLATP
+81 PVRLDLDELHQLRTP

-104 HFVVLQKIKGAQVT
+104 HFVVLQNISGRKIS
-118 LLDPALGVRQITLA
+118 LLDPALGARVMSLA
-132 VASEHFTG
+132 ELSKHFTG
-140 VALEL
+140 IALEL

-152 TKPAPKSFPL
+152 TKTTPKTFPL

-173 TSALQILALALVLEL
+173 KSAGQILALALVLEL

-207 GDHELLSVL
+207 GDRELLSVL
-216 VAGFALILLI
+216 VGGFALVLLI
-226 QSALSLARSW
+226 QSALSFARSW
-236 WVMVLSQTVSIQWL
+236 WVMVLSQTISIQWL
-250 SNVFAHLIRLP
+250 SNVFSHLVKLP

-281 DIQRTLTQ
+281 DIQKTLTQ
-289 TTLESLLDGFMAIAA
+289 TTLESLLDGLMAIAA
-304 LTMMFIYSPTL
+304 LIMMFVYSPTL
-315 TWMVLAASCLY
+315 TWVVLAAASLY

-338 HAASERLVLAGQEQ
+338 HAASERLVLSGLEQ

-370 ENERCARWQSLM
+370 ENERRARWQSLM

-415 WLGAKIILASQSQTS
+415 WLGAKIILASQTNGAGAS
-430 GTPVLTVGMLLAF
+430 VFTVGMLLAF

-480 PPEQDTPQGNMPAND
+480 PPEQDTPQGNLPAND
-495 LAHLEAKLE
+495 LAHLPASLE

-513 DAEPWL
+513 ASEPWL
-519 FENVTLSIQAGE
+519 FENLNLRIQAGE

-551 GLLPPTHGIVLY
+551 GLLHPTDGIVLY
-563 GDMPMGQLGLSN
+563 GNMPVSQLGQSN

-583 MQEDALLTG
+583 MQEDVLLTG
-592 SIADNIAFFDMTPNL
+592 SIADNIAFFDLNPN
-607 QKVEDCAKL
+607 QAHIEACAQL

-623 LRMPMAYHSLVGE
+623 TRMPMAYHSLIGE
-636 LGAGLSGGQKQRIL
+636 LGSGLSGGQKQRIL

-658 PSVLALDEATSHLD
+658 PTVLALDEATSHLD

-679 SHTLS
+679 SRTLS
-684 RLKLTRIVIAHRP
+684 QLKLTRIVIAHRP
-697 ETIARADRQINFSML
+697 ETIARADRQINFNQLNLPTSG
-712 KPHTASPLTL
+712 ARSG

>member
-1 MPAQL
+1 
-6 PYAGIFSSLQSKFHL
+6 
-21 NPVLQLQ
+21 
-28 NSECGLACL
+28 
-37 CMIAN
+37 MIAS
-42 AHGQHWRLMDL
+42 AHGQHWHLIDL

-58 QTMKGANLKQLIDQS
+58 QSLKGANLKQLIDHS
-73 LALGFNAR
+73 LVLGFNAR
-81 PIRLELDELHQLATP
+81 PVRLDLEELPQLRLP

-104 HFVVLQKIKGAQVT
+104 HFVVLQKISGHKIT
-118 LLDPALGVRQITLA
+118 LLDPALGVRVMSRTEVSQ
-132 VASEHFTG
+132 HFTG
-140 VALEL
+140 IALEL
-145 TPQAQFK
+145 TPQADFK
-152 TKPAPKSFPL
+152 TMPAPKAFPL
-162 SQLTG
+162 SMLTG
-167 NIRGFG
+167 KLQGIGK
-173 TSALQILALALVLEL
+173 SVLQILALALVLEL

-216 VAGFALILLI
+216 VAGFAIILLI
-226 QSALSLARSW
+226 QSALSYARSW
-236 WVMVLSQTVSIQWL
+236 WVMVLSQSVSIQWL
-250 SNVFAHLIRLP
+250 GNVFAHLVKLP

-276 FGAVH
+276 FNAVH

-289 TTLESLLDGFMAIAA
+289 TTIESLLDGLMAIAA
-304 LTMMFIYSPTL
+304 LIMMFIYSPVL
-315 TWMVLAASCLY
+315 TWVVVSASALY

-370 ENERCARWQSLM
+370 ENERRARWQSLM

-415 WLGAKIILASQSQTS
+415 WLGAKIILETQTQDHSASAF
-430 GTPVLTVGMLLAF
+430 TVGMLLAF
-443 ISYKMQFTGRVSALI
+443 ISYKVQFTSRISALI

-480 PPEQDTPQGNMPAND
+480 PPEQDTPQGNLPAHD
-495 LAHLEAKLE
+495 LAHLPASLE
-504 LRNVSFRYS
+504 LRQVSFRYS
-513 DAEPWL
+513 EAEPWL
-519 FENVTLSIQAGE
+519 LYNMDLCIQAGE

-551 GLLPPTHGIVLY
+551 GLLTPTHGTVLY
-563 GDMPMGQLGLSN
+563 GGVPVGQLGMSN

-592 SIADNIAFFDMTPNL
+592 SIADNIAFFDLAP
-607 QKVEDCAKL
+607 QVQRIEACAQL
-616 AEIHQDI
+616 AEIHNDI
-623 LRMPMAYHSLVGE
+623 ARMPMGYHTLIGE
-636 LGAGLSGGQKQRIL
+636 LGSGLSGGQKQRLL

-658 PSVLALDEATSHLD
+658 PCVLALDEATSHLD
-672 MHNENAV
+672 MQSESAV
-679 SHTLS
+679 SNTLS
-684 RLKLTRIVIAHRP
+684 QLKLTRIVIAHRP
-697 ETIARADRQINFSML
+697 ETIARADRLINFSL
-712 KPHTASPLTL
+712 PGLAASA

>member
-1 MPAQL
+1 
-6 PYAGIFSSLQSKFHL
+6 
-21 NPVLQLQ
+21 
-28 NSECGLACL
+28 
-37 CMIAN
+37 MIAS
-42 AHGQHWRLMDL
+42 AHGQHWHLIDL

-58 QTMKGANLKQLIDQS
+58 QSLKGANLKQLIDHS
-73 LALGFNAR
+73 LVLGFNAR
-81 PIRLELDELHQLATP
+81 PVRLDLEELPQLRLP

-104 HFVVLQKIKGAQVT
+104 HFVVLQKISGHKIT
-118 LLDPALGVRQITLA
+118 LLDPALGVRVMSRTEVSQ
-132 VASEHFTG
+132 HFTG
-140 VALEL
+140 IALEL
-145 TPQAQFK
+145 TPQADFK
-152 TKPAPKSFPL
+152 TMPAPKAFPL
-162 SQLTG
+162 SMLTG
-167 NIRGFG
+167 KLQGIGK
-173 TSALQILALALVLEL
+173 SVLQILALALVLEL

-216 VAGFALILLI
+216 VAGFAIILLI
-226 QSALSLARSW
+226 QSALSYARSW
-236 WVMVLSQTVSIQWL
+236 WVMVLSQSVSIQWL
-250 SNVFAHLIRLP
+250 GNVFAHLVKLP

-276 FGAVH
+276 FNAVH

-289 TTLESLLDGFMAIAA
+289 TTIESLLDGLMAIAA
-304 LTMMFIYSPTL
+304 LIMMFIYSPVL
-315 TWMVLAASCLY
+315 TWVVVSASALY

-370 ENERCARWQSLM
+370 ENERRARWQSLM

-415 WLGAKIILASQSQTS
+415 WLGAKIILPSQTQDHS
-430 GTPVLTVGMLLAF
+430 ASVFTVGMLLAF
-443 ISYKMQFTGRVSALI
+443 ISYKVQFTSRITALI

-480 PPEQDTPQGNMPAND
+480 PPEQDTPQGNLPAHD
-495 LAHLEAKLE
+495 LSHLPASLE
-504 LRNVSFRYS
+504 LRKVSFRYS
-513 DAEPWL
+513 EAEPWL
-519 FENVTLSIQAGE
+519 LYNMDLCIQAGE

-551 GLLPPTHGIVLY
+551 GLLTPTHGTVLY
-563 GDMPMGQLGLSN
+563 GGVPVGQLGMSN

-592 SIADNIAFFDMTPNL
+592 SIADNIAFFDLAP
-607 QKVEDCAKL
+607 QVQRIEACAQL
-616 AEIHQDI
+616 AEIHNDI
-623 LRMPMAYHSLVGE
+623 ARMPMGYHTLIGE
-636 LGAGLSGGQKQRIL
+636 LGSGLSGGQKQRLL

-658 PSVLALDEATSHLD
+658 PCVLALDEATSHLD
-672 MHNENAV
+672 MQSESAV
-679 SHTLS
+679 SNTLS
-684 RLKLTRIVIAHRP
+684 QLKLTRIVIAHRP
-697 ETIARADRQINFSML
+697 ETIARADRLINFSL
-712 KPHTASPLTL
+712 PGLAASA

>member
-1 MPAQL
+1 M
-6 PYAGIFSSLQSKFHL
+6 
-21 NPVLQLQ
+21 
-28 NSECGLACL
+28 
-37 CMIAN
+37 
-42 AHGQHWRLMDL
+42 
-53 RHKFP
+53 
-58 QTMKGANLKQLIDQS
+58 
-73 LALGFNAR
+73 
-81 PIRLELDELHQLATP
+81 
-96 CILHWDLN
+96 
-104 HFVVLQKIKGAQVT
+104 
-118 LLDPALGVRQITLA
+118 
-132 VASEHFTG
+132 
-140 VALEL
+140 
-145 TPQAQFK
+145 
-152 TKPAPKSFPL
+152 
-162 SQLTG
+162 
-167 NIRGFG
+167 
-173 TSALQILALALVLEL
+173 
-188 FAIFMPMFN
+188 
-197 QAVVD
+197 
-202 DVLTS
+202 
-207 GDHELLSVL
+207 
-216 VAGFALILLI
+216 
-226 QSALSLARSW
+226 
-236 WVMVLSQTVSIQWL
+236 
-250 SNVFAHLIRLP
+250 
-261 ADWFSQRHLGDISSR
+261 
-276 FGAVH
+276 
-281 DIQRTLTQ
+281 
-289 TTLESLLDGFMAIAA
+289 
-304 LTMMFIYSPTL
+304 
-315 TWMVLAASCLY
+315 
-326 ALVRWISYSPFR
+326 VRWISYSPFR

-495 LAHLEAKLE
+495 LAHLQAKLE

-519 FENVTLSIQAGE
+519 FENINLSIQAGE

-697 ETIARADRQINFSML
+697 ETIARADRQIHFSML
-712 KPHTASPLTL
+712 KTHTASPLTL